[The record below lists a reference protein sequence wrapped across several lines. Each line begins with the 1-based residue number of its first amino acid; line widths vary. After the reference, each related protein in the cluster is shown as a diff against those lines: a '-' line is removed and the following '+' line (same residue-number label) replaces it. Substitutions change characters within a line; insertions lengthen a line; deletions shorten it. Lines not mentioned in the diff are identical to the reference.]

1 MDKSP
6 QEEAVADAAAS
17 PQKDTGLLPHAG
29 SEQAIAGRGI
39 SDLKNISV
47 LYVEDDADI
56 REQLSRFLRRRVGKL
71 YTAADGAEGLAVW
84 RRHKPEVVVTDIMMP
99 VMDGLSMAEAI
110 KTENRSVPVIV
121 TTAFNETGFF
131 LKAIDLGIDKYV
143 IKPVKTDLLL
153 QAIQKGAWEV
163 KANLEMQLASS
174 VFEASSDAIFITDA
188 DNRILAVNRAFCEIT
203 GYAESEAVGRT
214 PALLS
219 SGKHPPDFY
228 RDLWISLRETGK
240 WSGEIW
246 NRRKDGEIYAE
257 WLTINAVRN
266 DQGETTH
273 YVAIFADITEHKQAE
288 EHVRHLAH
296 YDVLTDLPN
305 RTLFNDRLGQA
316 LIQAQRNRCKAA
328 VMFLDL
334 DRFKVIN
341 DTLGHNVG
349 DLLLQEVAV
358 RLSESVRQGDTVS
371 RLGGDEFVIL
381 LPEVGAAEDADR
393 VARKLLHA
401 VSLPFRLE
409 GRELNVSTSIGI
421 SFYPDDGRNAN
432 ALVKHA
438 DVAMYRAKEAGRNNY
453 QFYHAGMDAEAA
465 GKAAPSPDSDRP

>member
-1 MDKSP
+1 MDKLP
-6 QEEAVADAAAS
+6 QGEPVADAADRLR
-17 PQKDTGLLPHAG
+17 PEGCEKTH
-29 SEQAIAGRGI
+29 AGRGN
-39 SDLKNISV
+39 SDLLKNISV

-56 REQLSRFLRRRVGKL
+56 REQLSRFLKRRVGML
-71 YTAADGAEGLAVW
+71 YTAANGEEGLEIW

-99 VMDGLSMAEAI
+99 VMDGLKMAEAI
-110 KTENRSVPVIV
+110 KAENRSVPVIV

-163 KANLEMQLASS
+163 KANLEMRLASS
-174 VFEASSDAIFITDA
+174 VFEASSDAIMITDA
-188 DNRILAVNRAFCEIT
+188 GNRIVAVNRAFCEIT
-203 GYAESEAVGRT
+203 GYAENEAVGRT
-214 PALLS
+214 PAILS
-219 SGKHPPDFY
+219 SGKHDADFY
-228 RDLWISLRETGK
+228 RDLWRGLSETGK

-246 NRRKDGEIYAE
+246 NRRKGGEVYAE
-257 WLTINAVRN
+257 WLTINAVKTN
-266 DQGETTH
+266 QGETTH

-334 DRFKVIN
+334 DRFKGVN
-341 DTLGHNVG
+341 DTLGHNIG

-358 RLSESVRQGDTVS
+358 RLSNSVRQGDTVS

-381 LPEVGAAEDADR
+381 LPELGAADDVHR
-393 VARKLLHA
+393 VAQKLLKA
-401 VSLPFRLE
+401 VSQPFRLD
-409 GRELNVSTSIGI
+409 GRELNISVSIGV
-421 SFYPDDGRNAN
+421 SFYPDDGSDADS
-432 ALVKHA
+432 LVKNA
-438 DVAMYRAKEAGRNNY
+438 DVAMYRAKEIGRDNY
-453 QFYHAGMDAEAA
+453 QFYRADMNASPPAEQITQPA
-465 GKAAPSPDSDRP
+465 DSGES